1 MIDHTSKASDIA
13 AAVQSGSLRAA
24 EMVEIALARINAL
37 DSQLNGFTDLLA
49 DRARATAA
57 RLDAAIKGGVNPGPL
72 AGVPFAVKD
81 LYDIAGRVT
90 TAGSKINRDHAPS
103 TADQP
108 LIQRLEAAG
117 AILVGALNMSEY
129 AYDFVGENIHYG
141 HARNPHD
148 PSRGAGGSSSG
159 SGVAVASGMVPLSL
173 GSDTNGSIRVP
184 SSFCGLFGLKP
195 TFGRL
200 PRNRS
205 FPFVSSLDHLGP
217 IARSALDLALAY
229 DAIQGGDA
237 EDPVCA
243 QRGPEPVLGGLEQ
256 GIGDLRIAVADDYFA
271 KGGEPLAHE
280 AVEAFAKAL
289 GTSRRVTIPEA
300 GRARAAAYVMTAI
313 EGANLHRDRLRLRA
327 DDINPESRDRFL
339 AGALLPADWYVQ
351 ASRFRRWYRARVQE
365 VFRDVD
371 VILAPATPCVAPKFG
386 EEIVVIDGVE
396 LPVKAT
402 IGLFV
407 QPISFLGLPVVATP
421 YANAAP
427 MPIGVQVI
435 AAPWREDHALRVA
448 YHLERL
454 GIAASRVASGDSRAD

>member
-1 MIDHTSKASDIA
+1 MIDHTSTVSDIA
-13 AAVQSGSLRAA
+13 TAVKAGRLRAA
-24 EMVEIALARINAL
+24 ETVEIALARIAEL
-37 DSQLNGFTDLLA
+37 DGRLNGFTDLMA
-49 DRARATAA
+49 ERARATAA
-57 RLDAAIKGGVNPGPL
+57 RLDAAIKEGHEPGPL

-90 TAGSKINRDHAPS
+90 TAGSRINRDREPS
-103 TADQP
+103 GADQP

-117 AILVGALNMSEY
+117 AVLVGALNMSEY
-129 AYDFVGENIHYG
+129 AYDFIGENIHYG

-217 IARSALDLALAY
+217 MARSARDLALAY
-229 DAIQGGDA
+229 DAIQGPDA
-237 EDPVCA
+237 DDPVCA
-243 QRGPEPVLGGLEQ
+243 QRAPEPALPDLEH
-256 GIGDLRIAVADDYFA
+256 GVDGLRIAVAGDYFA

-280 AVEAFAKAL
+280 AVEAFAAAL
-289 GTSRRVTIPEA
+289 GTSRTITLPEA
-300 GRARAAAYVMTAI
+300 RRARAAAYVMTAV
-313 EGANLHRDRLRLRA
+313 EGANLHRERLRHRA
-327 DDINPESRDRFL
+327 DEINPETRDRLL
-339 AGALLPADWYVQ
+339 AGALLPAEWYVQ
-351 ASRFRRWYRARVQE
+351 ASRFRRWYRARVRE
-365 VFRDVD
+365 LFRDVD
-371 VILAPATPCVAPKFG
+371 VILAPATPCVAPRLG
-386 EEIVVIDGVE
+386 EEIMVIDGVE
-396 LPVKAT
+396 LPVKST
-402 IGLFV
+402 IGMFA

-421 YANAAP
+421 YAKASP

-448 YHLERL
+448 RHLEHL
-454 GIAASRVASGDSRAD
+454 GVAASRVASV

>member
-1 MIDHTSKASDIA
+1 MIDHTSKAVEIA
-13 AAVQSGSLRAA
+13 AAVKAGSLSAA
-24 EMVEIALARINAL
+24 EAIEVSLGRIAVLNGK
-37 DSQLNGFTDLLA
+37 LNGFTEVMA

-57 RLDAAIKGGVNPGPL
+57 RLDAVRAAGGSLGPL

-90 TAGSKINRDHAPS
+90 TAGSAINRDHAPRN
-103 TADQP
+103 ADQP

-129 AYDFVGENIHYG
+129 AYDFVGENVHYG

-200 PRNRS
+200 PRNGS

-217 IARSALDLALAY
+217 IARSVQDLALAY
-229 DAIQGGDA
+229 DAIQGPDA
-237 EDPVCA
+237 ADPVCA
-243 QRGPEPVLGGLEQ
+243 QRLPEPVSGSLEQ
-256 GIGDLRIAVADDYFA
+256 GIDGLRIAVADGYFG

-280 AVEAFAKAL
+280 AVEVFAKAL

-300 GRARAAAYVMTAI
+300 HRARAAAYVMTAI
-313 EGANLHRDRLRLRA
+313 EGANLHRERLKQRA
-327 DDINPESRDRFL
+327 DDINPEARDRFL
-339 AGALLPADWYVQ
+339 AGALLPGEWYAQ
-351 ASRFRRWYRARVQE
+351 ASRFRRWYQARVHELFRE
-365 VFRDVD
+365 VDI
-371 VILAPATPCVAPKFG
+371 ILTPATPCVAPQFG
-386 EEIVVIDGVE
+386 QEIVVIDGVE
-396 LPVKAT
+396 LPVKST
-402 IGLFV
+402 IGMFV

-421 YANAAP
+421 YAKAAP

-435 AAPWREDHALRVA
+435 AALWREDLALRVA
-448 YHLERL
+448 GYLERQ
-454 GIAASRVASGDSRAD
+454 GVAASRVASL